1 MRIEGTLTQWNDD
14 RGFGFV
20 TPAHGGEAIFVHI
33 SAFPKDA
40 SRPVIGEALTFEIA
54 VDARG
59 KKRAERVACS
69 SRKSPGARVERSS
82 RRRPGRSGGILGRV
96 LPVALLG
103 VAIWFGVNAYQAR
116 QQKPA
121 FPSPAVGQPSVT
133 STGSASYRCDGR
145 THCNQMTSCE
155 EAKWFLQHCPNT
167 QMDGNRDGVPCESQ
181 WCR

>member
-1 MRIEGTLTQWNDD
+1 MRIEGTLTQWEDD

-40 SRPVIGEALTFEIA
+40 RRPVVGEPLTFEIA

-59 KKRAERVACS
+59 KKRAERVACA
-69 SRKSPGARVERSS
+69 SRKSVGASIERSA
-82 RRRPGRSGGILGRV
+82 RRQPKRSVGILGRV
-96 LPVALLG
+96 LPVVLLG
-103 VAIWFGVNAYQAR
+103 VAIWFGTHAYQAR
-116 QQKPA
+116 QHKPA
-121 FPSPAVGQPSVT
+121 IPLPATGQPSAALA
-133 STGSASYRCDGR
+133 GSVAYRCDGR
-145 THCNQMTSCE
+145 TYCSQMTSCE

-167 QMDGNRDGVPCESQ
+167 QMDGNHDGVPCESQ